1 MKHAWHTIPLDRLL
15 AQLRVDPDQGL
26 TGEEAARRLE
36 QVGPNR
42 LATDRPTGP
51 WTILRRQLTDLM
63 MAVLGAAALVSWA
76 LGERADAVAI
86 LAIMVLNAVL
96 GFVQEFRAERSL
108 EALRALAA
116 PQARVVRQG
125 RLMRVPATVLVPG
138 DRIQVEAGD
147 RVPADLRLL
156 EAWGLEV
163 DESLLTGESVPVV
176 KRAEWLGRG
185 DEEVAERANQ
195 LFMGTMVTRGRGEAV
210 VVATGGET
218 EMGEIAALI
227 RRAGPESTPLQERAQ
242 ELGRVLVAV
251 SVGLVL
257 LVSLVGIARGLSTY
271 EMFLTGVSLAV
282 AVIPE
287 GLPAAVTVALALG
300 VQRMIRRNCIVRR
313 LPAVETLGS
322 ITTICSDKTGT
333 LTRNEM
339 TVTQVE
345 LAHGSLEVTGTG
357 YKAGGQVL
365 ERDRPVEPQDLPGLE
380 RLLQVAVLCN
390 RARLP
395 APRPEPRARRRQG
408 AEAGGPEVWGD
419 PTEIALLVLGR
430 KAGRPPELW
439 RERAEERLEFPF
451 DADRKR
457 MSVVVDLAGERLVL
471 CKGAPEAVLAQCGQ
485 VEQRGGPVPLT
496 DPSRRRWLAKAEAMS
511 EAALRVLA
519 LAYKPLPSGH
529 LPDQEAAESRLILLG
544 LVGMHDPPREEVRG
558 ELERAR
564 RAGIRTIM
572 VTGDH
577 PRTAEAIARE
587 LGILQPGEEAV
598 MGRVLDGLGEAEV
611 RRLARERSV
620 FARVSPRHKVQLVRA
635 LQGTGARVAM
645 TGDGVNDAAAIK
657 EADVGIAMGRCGV
670 EVTREAASVVL
681 TDDRFDTILAAV
693 EEGRGLFQNVRSF
706 MRYLLGCNAGEV
718 LVMLGAT
725 LLGLPLPLTPLQI
738 LWMNLV
744 TDGLPAI
751 ALGMDPPSPG
761 LMERPPRRPGEGV
774 LGGGLGVQL
783 LGRATAI
790 GLSAL
795 GVFLWMLVAG
805 HDLVVAR
812 TAAFTTLVTA
822 QLVYVFSARSERLDP
837 LERSPGSNRW
847 LVGAVALSAL
857 AQAGALSIPFLQGAL
872 QTAPLPSEA
881 WLAVLVA
888 TFWPLVWDLA
898 RHAWHV
904 GRFGVK
910 NGRSVRISALKRI

>member
-1 MKHAWHTIPLDRLL
+1 
-15 AQLRVDPDQGL
+15 
-26 TGEEAARRLE
+26 
-36 QVGPNR
+36 
-42 LATDRPTGP
+42 
-51 WTILRRQLTDLM
+51 
-63 MAVLGAAALVSWA
+63 
-76 LGERADAVAI
+76 
-86 LAIMVLNAVL
+86 
-96 GFVQEFRAERSL
+96 
-108 EALRALAA
+108 ALRALAA
-116 PQARVVRQG
+116 PQARVLREG
-125 RLMRVPATVLVPG
+125 RVVRVPATVLVPG
-138 DRIQVEAGD
+138 DRVQVEAGD

-163 DESLLTGESVPVV
+163 DESLLTGESVPVA
-176 KRAEWLGRG
+176 KRADWLGRG

-195 LFMGTMVTRGRGEAV
+195 LFMGTMVTRGRAQAV

-251 SVGLVL
+251 SAALVL
-257 LVSLVGIARGLSTY
+257 LVAIVGMARGLSAY
-271 EMFLTGVSLAV
+271 EMFLTGISLAV

-339 TVTQVE
+339 TVTRVE

-357 YKAGGQVL
+357 YEAEGRIL
-365 ERDRPVEPQDLPGLE
+365 DRGRAVDPSSVPGLE
-380 RLLQVAVLCN
+380 RLLQAAVLCN

-395 APRPEPRARRRQG
+395 ERAADGPARWPG
-408 AEAGGPEVWGD
+408 SASGPEVWGD
-419 PTEIALLVLGR
+419 PTEIALLVMAR
-430 KAGRPPELW
+430 KAGRPPEFW
-439 RERAEERLEFPF
+439 RGRARELAEFPF

-457 MSVVVDLAGERLVL
+457 MSVVADLAGERLLL
-471 CKGAPEAVLAQCGQ
+471 CKGAPEAVLARCTHL
-485 VEQRGGPVPLT
+485 EQRGGPVPLS
-496 DPSRRRWLAKAEAMS
+496 DQGRGRWLARAEAMS
-511 EAALRVLA
+511 GEALRVLA
-519 LAYKPLPSGH
+519 LAYKPLPRGQ
-529 LPDQEAAESRLILLG
+529 LPEQEAAESGLILLG
-544 LVGMHDPPREEVRG
+544 LVGMLDPPRDEVRN

-577 PRTAEAIARE
+577 PRTAEAIARQ
-587 LGILQPGEEAV
+587 LGILQPGEQAV
-598 MGRVLDGLGEAEV
+598 MGRVLDGLSEAEV
-611 RRLARERSV
+611 RRLVRERSV

-635 LQGTGARVAM
+635 LKATGARVAM

-761 LMERPPRRPGEGV
+761 LMEQPPRRPGEGV
-774 LGGGLGVQL
+774 FSGGLGRQL
-783 LGRATAI
+783 LGRAIFI
-790 GLSAL
+790 GVSSL
-795 GVFLWMLVAG
+795 GAFLWMLAAG
-805 HDLVVAR
+805 YGLVVAR
-812 TAAFTTLVTA
+812 TGAFTALVVA
-822 QLVYVFSARSERLDP
+822 QLAYVFSARSERLDP
-837 LERSPGSNRW
+837 LERPVGSNRW
-847 LVGAVALSAL
+847 LVGAVGLSAL
-857 AQAGALSIPFLQGAL
+857 AQLGAVYVPVLQRAL
-872 QTAPLPSEA
+872 ETAPLPPEA
-881 WLAVLVA
+881 WWVVLAAAL
-888 TFWPLVWDLA
+888 WPAVWDLA
-898 RHAWHV
+898 RHAWSV
-904 GRFGVK
+904 SLIGLK
-910 NGRSVRISALKRI
+910 SGRSGGIGALRRI

>member
-1 MKHAWHTIPLDRLL
+1 MKRSWHTVPLDRLL
-15 AQLRVDPDQGL
+15 TQLGVDPVHGL
-26 TGEEAARRLE
+26 TNEEAARRLE

-42 LATDRPTGP
+42 LATEQPTGP

-63 MAVLGAAALVSWA
+63 MAVLGTAALVSWA

-86 LAIMVLNAVL
+86 LAIMLLNAVL
-96 GFVQEFRAERSL
+96 GFFQEFRAERSL

-116 PQARVVRQG
+116 PQARVIRQG
-125 RLMRVPATVLVPG
+125 RLLRLPATQLVPG
-138 DRIQVEAGD
+138 DRVQVEAGD
-147 RVPADLRLL
+147 RIPADLRLL

-163 DESLLTGESVPVV
+163 DESLLTGESVPVA
-176 KRAEWLGRG
+176 KRADWLGRG
-185 DEEVAERANQ
+185 EEEVADRPN
-195 LFMGTMVTRGRGEAV
+195 LLYMGTLVTRGRAEAV
-210 VVATGGET
+210 VVATGSQT

-242 ELGRVLVAV
+242 ELGRVLVAA
-251 SVGLVL
+251 SLGLVT
-257 LVSLVGIARGLSTY
+257 LVTAVGIARGLSAY

-313 LPAVETLGS
+313 LPAVETLGT

-339 TVTQVE
+339 TVTRVE
-345 LAHGSLEVTGTG
+345 LADGSLEVTGIG
-357 YKAGGQVL
+357 YEAPGQVL
-365 ERDRPVEPQDLPGLE
+365 DRGRPVQLSSRPGLE

-395 APRPEPRARRRQG
+395 AAGLEAQAPRGEGP
-408 AEAGGPEVWGD
+408 GGLEVWGD
-419 PTEIALLVLGR
+419 PTEIALLVLSG
-430 KAGRPPELW
+430 KAGRPPEVW
-439 RERAEERLEFPF
+439 RAQAEERAEFPF
-451 DADRKR
+451 DSDRKR
-457 MSVVVDLAGERLVL
+457 MSVVVDLGGERLVL
-471 CKGAPEAVLAQCGQ
+471 CKGAPESVLAQADR
-485 VEQRGGPVPLT
+485 VEQRGGPVPLSAT
-496 DPSRRRWLAKAEAMS
+496 GRRRWLAKAETMS
-511 EAALRVLA
+511 GAALRVLA
-519 LAYKPLPSGH
+519 LAYKRLPMGV
-529 LPDQEAAESRLILLG
+529 LPNQEGAETGLILLG
-544 LVGMHDPPREEVRG
+544 LVGMYDPPREEVRA

-564 RAGIRTIM
+564 RAGIRTLM

-577 PRTAEAIARE
+577 PRTAEAVARE

-598 MGRVLDGLGEAEV
+598 LGRMLDGLDEAEL
-611 RRLARERSV
+611 RRLVRERSV
-620 FARVSPRHKVQLVRA
+620 FARVAPRHKVQLVKA
-635 LQGTGARVAM
+635 LQKCGARVAM

-693 EEGRGLFQNVRSF
+693 EEGRGLFQNVRTF

-751 ALGMDPPSPG
+751 ALGMEPPSPG
-761 LMERPPRRPGEGV
+761 LMERPPRPPGEGV
-774 LGGGLGVQL
+774 LGGGLGRQL

-795 GVFLWMLVAG
+795 AAFLWMLTAG
-805 HDLVVAR
+805 HDLTVAR
-812 TAAFTTLVTA
+812 TTAFTALVTA

-837 LERSPGSNRW
+837 LERPLGSNRW
-847 LVGAVALSAL
+847 LVAAVALSGL
-857 AQAGALSIPFLQGAL
+857 AQLGALSLPFLQGAL
-872 QTAPLPSEA
+872 ETVPLPPDG
-881 WLAVLVA
+881 WLVVAVA
-888 TFWPLVWDLA
+888 AGWPALWDLA
-898 RHAWHV
+898 RHAWEV
-904 GRFGVK
+904 GRGEVEK
-910 NGRSVRISALKRI
+910 GRAVRIGAPKRI